1 MSLGKDELILYF
13 KFLDELRILGAVN
26 MFGAGPYLMEAF
38 ELKPEESKVIL
49 RMWMETFND
58 KSVEDRVATLV

>member
-1 MSLGKDELILYF
+1 
-13 KFLDELRILGAVN
+13 

-38 ELKPEESKVIL
+38 ELKQTESKVIL